1 MIIPDFAIIG
11 HPNEGKSSVL
21 STLAED
27 DSVRVSEI
35 PGETRNCR
43 TFPVVI
49 DGVTVLRFID
59 TPGFQNPRR
68 ILAGLKKSAKT
79 GISALKEFRE
89 KSHTIPELTDDC
101 ELLKPL
107 LSGAAII
114 YVVDGSRPLR
124 TVDKIEMEILRLS
137 GQPRMAIINS
147 KSEHSEYLQDWKEEF
162 RKNFNISRQFDAHR
176 ATYLERISLL
186 EALKAIDQDLE
197 PQLDK
202 ITSAFKD
209 DWKSRNEQVIQISF
223 ELLHTCLTHSTCQ
236 PFTKKDDQKK
246 IENKLFDKYCGQISN
261 KEKTAHQR
269 IRGLFKHNIFNYN
282 LPQNSIL
289 HEDLFSK
296 QTWQIL
302 GLTKKQVAIA
312 GGISGGAIG
321 ASIDIAAAGLSFGIF
336 TSIGTLLG
344 SIGAFWGGKNVSTK
358 QTTLLGIPV
367 GGEECRVGPNSSQTF
382 PFILLDRVLL
392 FYSHV
397 INWAHGRR
405 DYPNY
410 DLSSTALIPTQQ
422 SITSTWST
430 HELKVASSYFK
441 AVRKG
446 KYSEKTEIEKEFSII
461 LHQQLLKISTKE
473 HVR

>member
-1 MIIPDFAIIG
+1 MITPEFAIIG
-11 HPNEGKSSVL
+11 HPNEGKSSIL

-43 TFPVVI
+43 MFPVVI
-49 DGVTVLRFID
+49 DGVTMLRFID

-68 ILAGLKKSAKT
+68 ILASLKKSSKT
-79 GISALKEFRE
+79 GLTALKEFRD
-89 KSHTIPELTDDC
+89 KSTANLELADDC
-101 ELLKPL
+101 ELLNPL

-137 GQPRMAIINS
+137 GLPRMAIINS

-162 RKNFNISRQFDAHR
+162 RKNFNISRQFDAHK

-186 EALKAIDQDLE
+186 EVLKAIDQDLE
-197 PQLDK
+197 PQLEK
-202 ITSAFKD
+202 IINAFRD

-223 ELLHTCLTHSTCQ
+223 ELLHTCLTHSTSL
-236 PFTKKDDQKK
+236 PFTKKNDLKK
-246 IENKLFDKYCGQISN
+246 IKIKLFEKYCGQISD
-261 KEKTAHQR
+261 KEKNAHQR

-296 QTWQIL
+296 QTWQVL
-302 GLTKKQVAIA
+302 GLTKKQVALA

-321 ASIDIAAAGLSFGIF
+321 ATIDIATAGLSFGIF
-336 TSIGTLLG
+336 TSIGTILG
-344 SIGAFWGGKNVSTK
+344 SLGAFWGGKNVSTK

-367 GGEECRVGPNSSQTF
+367 GGEKCRIGPNTNQMF
-382 PFILLDRVLL
+382 PFILLDRALL
-392 FYSHV
+392 FYSHI

-405 DYPNY
+405 DYPNHH
-410 DLSSTALIPTQQ
+410 SNSNALTPPQQ
-422 SITSTWST
+422 SITAKWST
-430 HELKVASSYFK
+430 HELKVVSSYFK
-441 AVRKG
+441 AIRKG
-446 KYSEKTEIEKEFSII
+446 NDSDEIELEKEFSII
-461 LHQQLLKISTKE
+461 LHKQLLKLSTKN
-473 HVR
+473 HV

>member
-1 MIIPDFAIIG
+1 MITPEFAIIG

-27 DSVRVSEI
+27 DSVRVSAI

-49 DGVTVLRFID
+49 DGVTMLRFID

-68 ILAGLKKSAKT
+68 ILAGLKKSSKT
-79 GISALKEFRE
+79 GMAALKEFRD
-89 KSHTIPELTDDC
+89 SSITIPELADDC
-101 ELLKPL
+101 ELLGPL

-137 GQPRMAIINS
+137 GQPRMAIINC
-147 KSEHSEYLQDWKEEF
+147 KAEHAEYLQDWQEEF
-162 RKNFNISRQFDAHR
+162 RKNFNISRQFDAHK

-197 PQLDK
+197 TQLK
-202 ITSAFKD
+202 NIITAFKD

-223 ELLHTCLTHSTCQ
+223 ELLHSCLIHSTSQ
-236 PFTKKDDQKK
+236 PFTSRHEQKK
-246 IENKLFDKYCGQISN
+246 IEAKLFKTYCDQISN
-261 KEKTAHQR
+261 KEKSAHQR
-269 IRGLFKHNIFNYN
+269 IRSLFKHNIFNYN

-296 QTWQIL
+296 LTWQVL
-302 GLTKKQVAIA
+302 GLTKKQVALA

-321 ASIDIAAAGLSFGIF
+321 ATIDIAAAGLSFGIF
-336 TSIGTLLG
+336 TSLGTFLG
-344 SIGAFWGGKNVSTK
+344 SVGAFWGGKKVSTK

-367 GGEECRVGPNSSQTF
+367 GGEKCKIGPNTSQGF

-392 FYSHV
+392 FYSHI

-405 DYPNY
+405 DYPDHSLN
-410 DLSSTALIPTQQ
+410 STALIPTQQ
-422 SITSTWST
+422 SITATWST

-441 AVRKG
+441 AIRKG
-446 KYSEKTEIEKEFSII
+446 KESEKTEIEKEFSTI
-461 LHQQLLKISTKE
+461 LHEQLFKLSTKD
-473 HVR
+473 HVG